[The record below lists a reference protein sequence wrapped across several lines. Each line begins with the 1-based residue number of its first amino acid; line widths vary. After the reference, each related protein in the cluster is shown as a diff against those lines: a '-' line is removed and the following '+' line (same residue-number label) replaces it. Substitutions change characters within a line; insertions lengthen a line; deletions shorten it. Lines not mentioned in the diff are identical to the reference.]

1 MQNFFHSFTYTIRS
15 NEQISS
21 QPSQITMFSSKV
33 VMQLLQKRKFQDRNI
48 LYRRF
53 KPMIAESDK
62 KVLTRKGIREN
73 IMKNADSKKGMMAN
87 QGIQRSSRS
96 RSSTPLRSRDIEKLR
111 TSFKEK
117 QRSQRFQEHFV
128 R

>member
-1 MQNFFHSFTYTIRS
+1 MRS
-15 NEQISS
+15 NEQISFH
-21 QPSQITMFSSKV
+21 PSQIKMFSSKV
-33 VMQLLQKRKFQDRNI
+33 VMQLLQKRKFQNRNI

-62 KVLTRKGIREN
+62 KVLTSKGIREN

-96 RSSTPLRSRDIEKLR
+96 RSSTPLRSRDIETLR